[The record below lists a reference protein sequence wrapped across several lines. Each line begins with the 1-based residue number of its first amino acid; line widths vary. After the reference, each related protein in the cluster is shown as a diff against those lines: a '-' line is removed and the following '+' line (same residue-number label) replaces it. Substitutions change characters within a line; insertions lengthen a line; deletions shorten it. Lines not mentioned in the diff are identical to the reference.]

1 MEKFKMSPQLAL
13 LLLVAPLCFP
23 LETETPTAGC
33 TFEAH
38 SDIGPCEVTQS
49 TQDDFDW
56 QLVHDPRGN
65 PDLPQGSYL
74 LVNSSEHSAGKRAH
88 LLFQPLS
95 ENDTHCMQ
103 FSYLLHSRDARGP
116 GSLRAYVRVNGGPLG
131 TAVWE
136 VSGPRGKQWQQAE
149 LAVSNFWPSE
159 YQVLFEAEVSGTP
172 LGFIALDDILLLS
185 YPCAQAPH
193 FSRLGEVEVNAGQNA
208 TFLCPA
214 AGRAN
219 EGEAFLLQRQNGGI
233 TSSGIIQHVS
243 HWRLL
248 ASFQLFEA
256 GRDDQDLYRCVSR
269 SIYGAG
275 VSNFAELVVKEP
287 PTPIAPPQLLRAG
300 PTYLVVQL
308 NTRSI
313 TGDGPIVRREIEYRV
328 SGGTWRERHAVTSH
342 TYKLWHLDPD
352 SQYHLSVLLTRP
364 GEGGTGRS
372 GPALISRTKCAEPMR
387 APKGLSCT
395 AEQPRQ
401 LTLHWEAVGFNIT
414 RCHTYSVTL
423 CYHYESSTLQDC
435 VTIEGGASH
444 YTLQPL
450 PPYSAVHCRLAISN
464 PEGRKEGK
472 EVTCYTQEDAP
483 GGIASESLVLTPLDD
498 AILLSWDEPAEPNGV
513 LTQYE
518 ISYQIIESSDPGVS
532 VPGPR
537 STISKP
543 PNETSHVLNNLHP
556 GTTYLLSVRARN
568 SKGYGQ
574 SAITE
579 LTTNISAPAF
589 DYRDLPAPIAETD
602 RTITVLLRPAKGR
615 GSPVSFYQV
624 LVEGESSSRAR
635 RELAVPGCFPGA
647 GGYEEAEME
656 GATSYVGAELPP
668 SDLPRDTPFIVG
680 DNRSYGGYWNPP
692 LDPRKGYLIYLQA
705 ASHHRGE
712 TRLNCVRIARKAP
725 CKDSHRFSMAPQHSE
740 EMGLV
745 LGICAGGLVVFII
758 LLGAV
763 ILIVR
768 KGRTQFSY
776 AYYPKPV
783 SLTKSALP
791 VRHENNGAGATR
803 DHTKILD
810 QPKLL
815 QDEAALTF
823 LHNYGSRGEPR
834 VGSVTESSSLLGG
847 SPRRSNGRK
856 GSPYHTGQLH
866 PAVRVADLLQHIN
879 QMKVAEGYGFKQ
891 EYESFFDWDVS
902 KKKDKSKGRQEPP
915 QNYERHRVRLHPLQ
929 AECSSEE
936 INANYIDIRIN
947 REGYHR
953 SNHFIATQGPKQ
965 DMIYDFWR
973 MVWQEHCSS
982 IVMITKLVEVGRVK
996 CSKYWPDTTETYG
1009 DIRITL
1015 LNTET
1020 LSEYTVRTL
1029 ALERRGYTARHEVK
1043 QFHFLSWPE
1052 HGVPFHATG
1061 LLAFIR
1067 RVKSSTPPDA
1077 GPVVVHCSSGAGR
1090 TGCYIVLDVMLDMA
1104 ECEGVVDIYNCV
1116 KTLCSRRI
1124 NMVQTQEQY
1133 VFIHDAI
1140 LEACLCGDTAIPACD
1155 FRQTYKEMLQIDTQS
1170 NSTHLRDEFQT
1181 LNSVTAQLGVEE
1193 CSVAL
1198 LPHNRDKNRSMD
1210 VLPPDRSLPLLLSA
1224 HGEDTSNYI
1233 NAALTDSYKRSS
1245 HVIVTVHPLQ
1255 NTITDFWRLVY
1266 DYGCS
1271 SIVMLNQLNQ
1281 SNSAWPCLQYWPD
1294 NGISRY
1300 GPMEVQFVSGS
1311 VDEDVVTRLFRVQ
1324 NITRDEHLLVKHF
1337 QYLRWSPYRDTPDTK
1352 RSFLQLLSLV
1362 EQWQEQNREHRTL
1375 VHCLNG
1381 GGRSGTFC
1389 ACATLCE
1396 MIRCHHVV
1404 DVFYAVKSLR
1414 NVKPNMVETL
1424 DQYRF
1429 CYEISLEYLEMHDAR

>member
-1 MEKFKMSPQLAL
+1 MHPQLAL
-13 LLLVAPLCFP
+13 LLLVAPLCSP
-23 LETETPTAGC
+23 LDTETPTAGC
-33 TFEAH
+33 TFDAH
-38 SDIGPCEVTQS
+38 SDTGPCEVTQG

-56 QLVHDPRGN
+56 EVVHDPRGDI
-65 PDLPQGSYL
+65 DLPQGSYL
-74 LVNSSEHSAGKRAH
+74 LVNSSQHASGQRAQ

-95 ENDTHCMQ
+95 ENDTHCLQ
-103 FSYLLHSRDARGP
+103 FSYILHSKDARGP
-116 GSLRAYVRVNGGPLG
+116 GSLRVYVRVNGGPSG

-136 VSGPRGKQWQQAE
+136 VSGPRGKQWHQAE
-149 LAVSNFWPSE
+149 LAVSTFWPSE

-172 LGFIALDDILLLS
+172 QGYIGLDDILLLS
-185 YPCAQAPH
+185 YPCTRAPH
-193 FSRLGEVEVNAGQNA
+193 FSRVGELEVNAGQNV
-208 TFLCPA
+208 TFQCPA
-214 AGRAN
+214 TGRAN
-219 EGEAFLLQRQNGGI
+219 DGESVLLQRQSGGVA
-233 TSSGIIQHVS
+233 SAGIIQHAS
-243 HWRLL
+243 HHRFL
-248 ASFQLFEA
+248 ASFMLLEVGQE
-256 GRDDQDLYRCVSR
+256 DQDLYRCVSR
-269 SIYGAG
+269 SIHGAG
-275 VSNFAELVVKEP
+275 VSNFAELEVKEP

-300 PTYLVVQL
+300 PTYLIVQL

-313 TGDGPIVRREIEYRV
+313 IGDGPIVRREIEYRV
-328 SGGTWRERHAVTSH
+328 SGASWRERHAVTAH
-342 TYKLWHLDPD
+342 TYKLWHLEPD
-352 SQYHLSVLLTRP
+352 SQYHVSVLLTRP
-364 GEGGTGRS
+364 GEGGTGRP

-387 APKGLSCT
+387 APKSLSCS

-401 LTLHWEAVGFNIT
+401 LSLHWEAVGFNIT
-414 RCHTYSVTL
+414 RCHTFSVTL
-423 CYHYESSTLQDC
+423 CYRAEPSTTQDC
-435 VTIEGGASH
+435 VTAEGGVSR
-444 YTLQPL
+444 YTLHGL
-450 PPYSAVHCRLAISN
+450 PPYRAIHCRLTISN
-464 PEGRKEGK
+464 PEGKKESK
-472 EVTCYTQEDAP
+472 EVTCYTQEDVP
-483 GGIASESLVLTPLDD
+483 GGIASESLTLTTMDDSVLL
-498 AILLSWDEPAEPNGV
+498 AWDEPVEPNGV

-518 ISYQIIESSDPGVS
+518 ISYQIIESSDPAVS
-532 VPGPR
+532 VPGQR
-537 STISKP
+537 STVCKL
-543 PNETSHVLNNLHP
+543 PNETSHVFTNLQP
-556 GTTYLLSVRARN
+556 GSTYLLSVRARN

-574 SAITE
+574 SALTE

-589 DYRDLPAPIAETD
+589 DYGDLPPPLAETD
-602 RTITVLLRPAKGR
+602 HTITVLLRPAQGR
-615 GSPVSFYQV
+615 GSPISFYQV
-624 LVEGESSSRAR
+624 LVEGEQSRRSR
-635 RELAVPGCFPGA
+635 RELGVPGCFPGA
-647 GGYEEAEME
+647 GGYEDAERE
-656 GATSYVGAELPP
+656 GAAQYVGAELPP
-668 SDLPRDTPFIVG
+668 SDLQRETPFTVG
-680 DNRSYGGYWNPP
+680 DNRSYKGYWNPP

-725 CKDSHRFSMAPQHSE
+725 CKDSHRSSVAPQRSE

-768 KGRTQFSY
+768 KG
-776 AYYPKPV
+776 KPV
-783 SLTKSALP
+783 ALTKSALP
-791 VRHENNGAGATR
+791 SRHENSHVVMPR
-803 DHTKILD
+803 DHAKIPD
-810 QPKLL
+810 QPTLL
-815 QDEAALTF
+815 QEEAALAF
-823 LHNYGSRGEPR
+823 LPSYSNRGEPR
-834 VGSVTESSSLLGG
+834 VGSVTESSSLLAG
-847 SPRRSNGRK
+847 SPRRGGGRK

-891 EYESFFDWDVS
+891 EYESFFDWDAS
-902 KKKDKSKGRQEPP
+902 KKKDKGKGRQEAPP
-915 QNYERHRVRLHPLQ
+915 NYERHRVRLHPLQ

-996 CSKYWPDTTETYG
+996 CSKYWPDSVETYG

-1020 LSEYTVRTL
+1020 LAEYSVRTL
-1029 ALERRGYTARHEVK
+1029 TMERRGYTARHEVK

-1061 LLAFIR
+1061 LLGFIR

-1077 GPVVVHCSSGAGR
+1077 GPVVVHCSAGAGR

-1155 FRQTYKEMLQIDTQS
+1155 FRQTYKEMLQVDTQS

-1233 NAALTDSYKRSS
+1233 NAALTDSYTRSS
-1245 HVIVTVHPLQ
+1245 NMIVTVHPLQ
-1255 NTITDFWRLVY
+1255 NTMTDFWRLVY

-1271 SIVMLNQLNQ
+1271 SIIMLNQLNQ

-1300 GPMEVQFVSGS
+1300 GPLEVQFVSGS
-1311 VDEDVVTRLFRVQ
+1311 VGEDVVTRLFRVQ
-1324 NITRDEHLLVKHF
+1324 NITREEHLLVKHF

-1352 RSFLQLLSLV
+1352 RSFLQLLALV

-1389 ACATLCE
+1389 ACSVIGE
-1396 MIRCHHVV
+1396 MIRCHSMV

-1414 NVKPNMVETL
+1414 NIKPNMVETL

-1429 CYEISLEYLEMHDAR
+1429 CYEVAQEYLESLDAR

>member
-1 MEKFKMSPQLAL
+1 MYPQIAL
-13 LLLVAPLCFP
+13 LLLVAPLCSP
-23 LETETPTAGC
+23 LETGTPTAGC
-33 TFEAH
+33 TFEVH
-38 SDIGPCEVTQS
+38 SDTGPCEVTQG
-49 TQDDFDW
+49 THDDFDW
-56 QLVHDPRGN
+56 SLVQDPRKDT
-65 PDLPQGSYL
+65 DLPQGSYL
-74 LVNSSEHSAGKRAH
+74 VVNSSQHLAGKRAQ

-95 ENDTHCMQ
+95 ENDTHCLQ

-116 GSLRAYVRVNGGPLG
+116 GTLRAYVRVNGGPLG

-136 VSGPRGKQWQQAE
+136 VSGPRGRQWHQAE
-149 LAVSNFWPSE
+149 LAVSTFWPSE

-172 LGFIALDDILLLS
+172 QGFIGLDDILLFS
-185 YPCAQAPH
+185 YPCSQAPH

-208 TFLCPA
+208 TFQCPA

-219 EGEAFLLQRQNGGI
+219 EGESFVLQRQSGGV
-233 TSSGIIQHVS
+233 TSSGITQHIS
-243 HWRLL
+243 HWRLV
-248 ASFQLFEA
+248 ASFQLLEA
-256 GRDDQDLYRCVSR
+256 SPEDQDLYRCVSS
-269 SIYGAG
+269 SIFGAG
-275 VSNFAELVVKEP
+275 VSNFAELVVK
-287 PTPIAPPQLLRAG
+287 
-300 PTYLVVQL
+300 
-308 NTRSI
+308 
-313 TGDGPIVRREIEYRV
+313 
-328 SGGTWRERHAVTSH
+328 
-342 TYKLWHLDPD
+342 
-352 SQYHLSVLLTRP
+352 
-364 GEGGTGRS
+364 
-372 GPALISRTKCAEPMR
+372 EPMR

-401 LTLHWEAVGFNIT
+401 MTFHWEPVGFNIT

-423 CYHYESSTLQDC
+423 CYHYDSSSLQDC
-435 VTIEGGASH
+435 VTAEGGASH
-444 YTLQPL
+444 YTLRGL
-450 PPYSAVHCRLAISN
+450 PPHRAIQCRLVITN

-472 EVTCYTQEDAP
+472 EVICHTQEDVP
-483 GGIASESLVLTPLDD
+483 GGIASESLVLTPTDD
-498 AILLSWDEPAEPNGV
+498 AVLLTWDEPAEPNGV

-537 STISKP
+537 GTICKL
-543 PNETSHVLNNLHP
+543 PNETSHLFTNLHP
-556 GTTYLLSVRARN
+556 GTTYLLSVRAKN

-574 SAITE
+574 SALTE

-589 DYRDLPAPIAETD
+589 DYSDLPPPIAETD
-602 RTITVLLRPAKGR
+602 HTITVLLRPAQGR

-624 LVEGESSSRAR
+624 LVEGETSRRSR
-635 RELAVPGCFPGA
+635 RELGIPGCFPA
-647 GGYEEAEME
+647 ASSYEESETD
-656 GATSYVGAELPP
+656 GASHYVGAELPP
-668 SDLPRDTPFIVG
+668 NELPHDTPFIVG

-692 LDPRKGYLIYLQA
+692 LDPRRGYLIYLQA

-725 CKDSHRFSMAPQHSE
+725 CKDSHRSSVAPQRSE

-763 ILIVR
+763 IIIVR

-783 SLTKSALP
+783 SLTKSAMP
-791 VRHENNGAGATR
+791 ARHEKSSVVGPR
-803 DHTKILD
+803 EHTKITD
-810 QPKLL
+810 QPTLL
-815 QDEAALTF
+815 QEEAALAF
-823 LHNYGSRGEPR
+823 LHNYNRGEPR
-834 VGSVTESSSLLGG
+834 AGSVTESSSLLGG
-847 SPRRSNGRK
+847 SPRRSGGRK

-879 QMKVAEGYGFKQ
+879 QMKVAEGYGFRQ

-902 KKKDKSKGRQEPP
+902 KKKEKGKGRQETQP
-915 QNYERHRVRLHPLQ
+915 NYERHRVRLHPLQ
-929 AECSSEE
+929 ADNSTEE

-947 REGYHR
+947 REELSAVQPCKRPKLLSLGYHR

-1015 LNTET
+1015 LSTET
-1020 LSEYTVRTL
+1020 LAEYTVRTL

-1061 LLAFIR
+1061 LLGFIR

-1077 GPVVVHCSSGAGR
+1077 GPVVVHCSAGAGR

-1233 NAALTDSYKRSS
+1233 NAALTDSYTRSS
-1245 HVIVTVHPLQ
+1245 HVIVTLHPLQ

-1266 DYGCS
+1266 DYGCT

-1294 NGISRY
+1294 SGISRY

-1352 RSFLQLLSLV
+1352 RSFLQLLTMV
-1362 EQWQEQNREHRTL
+1362 EQWQDQNREHRML
-1375 VHCLNG
+1375 IHCLNG
-1381 GGRSGTFC
+1381 GGRSGTFS
-1389 ACATLCE
+1389 ACAMLLE
-1396 MIRCHHVV
+1396 MIRCHQIV

-1414 NVKPNMVETL
+1414 NIKPNMVETL
-1424 DQYRF
+1424 DQYRI
-1429 CYEISLEYLEMHDAR
+1429 CYEIALENLDSIDSR

>member
-1 MEKFKMSPQLAL
+1 MEKFRMYPKLSL

-49 TQDDFDW
+49 TQHDFDW
-56 QLVHDPRGN
+56 QLVHDPRAN

-74 LVNSSEHSAGKRAH
+74 LVNSSEHAAGKRAH

-95 ENDTHCMQ
+95 ENDTHCLQ

-116 GSLRAYVRVNGGPLG
+116 GTLRVYVRVNGGPLG

-172 LGFIALDDILLLS
+172 LGYIALDDILLLS
-185 YPCAQAPH
+185 YPCTQAPH

-208 TFLCPA
+208 TFQCPA

-219 EGEAFLLQRQNGGI
+219 EGEAFLLQRQNGGV
-233 TSSGIIQHVS
+233 TSSGVIQHVS

-256 GRDDQDLYRCVSR
+256 GKDDQDLYRCVSR

-275 VSNFAELVVKEP
+275 VSNFAELVVK
-287 PTPIAPPQLLRAG
+287 
-300 PTYLVVQL
+300 
-308 NTRSI
+308 
-313 TGDGPIVRREIEYRV
+313 
-328 SGGTWRERHAVTSH
+328 
-342 TYKLWHLDPD
+342 
-352 SQYHLSVLLTRP
+352 
-364 GEGGTGRS
+364 
-372 GPALISRTKCAEPMR
+372 EPMR

-423 CYHYESSTLQDC
+423 CYHHESSALQDC
-435 VTIEGGASH
+435 ATMEGGASH

-450 PPYSAVHCRLAISN
+450 PPYSAVHCRLVISN

-543 PNETSHVLNNLHP
+543 PNETSHLLTNLQP

-574 SAITE
+574 SALTE

-589 DYRDLPAPIAETD
+589 DYRDLPAPLAETD

-783 SLTKSALP
+783 SLAKAALP
-791 VRHENNGAGATR
+791 VRHENSGAGATR
-803 DHTKILD
+803 EHTKILD

-847 SPRRSNGRK
+847 SPRRNNGRK

-902 KKKDKSKGRQEPP
+902 KKKDKSKGRPEPA
-915 QNYERHRVRLHPLQ
+915 QNFLLSDERHRVRLHPLQ

-936 INANYIDIRIN
+936 INANYID
-947 REGYHR
+947 GYHR

-1020 LSEYTVRTL
+1020 LAEYTVRTL

-1155 FRQTYKEMLQIDTQS
+1155 FKQTYKEMLQIDTQS

-1233 NAALTDSYKRSS
+1233 NAALTDSYKKSS

-1255 NTITDFWRLVY
+1255 NTMTDFWRLVY

-1294 NGISRY
+1294 SGISRY

-1352 RSFLQLLSLV
+1352 RSFLQLLSMV

-1389 ACATLCE
+1389 ACAMLCE
-1396 MIRCHHVV
+1396 MKRCHHVV

-1414 NVKPNMVETL
+1414 NIKPNMVETL

-1429 CYEISLEYLEMHDAR
+1429 CYEIALEYLEMHDAR

>member
-1 MEKFKMSPQLAL
+1 MQPHLAL
-13 LLLVAPLCFP
+13 LLLLAPMCSP
-23 LETETPTAGC
+23 LDTETPKAGC
-33 TFEAH
+33 TFDAH
-38 SDIGPCEVTQS
+38 SDIGPCEVTQGIK
-49 TQDDFDW
+49 DDFDW
-56 QLVHDPRGN
+56 DVVHDPNGDI
-65 PDLPQGSYL
+65 DLPQGSYL
-74 LVNSSEHSAGKRAH
+74 LVNSSKHAPGQRAQ

-95 ENDTHCMQ
+95 ENDTHCLQ

-136 VSGPRGKQWQQAE
+136 VSGPRGRQWHQAE
-149 LAVSNFWPSE
+149 LAVSTFWPNE

-172 LGFIALDDILLLS
+172 QGYIGLDDILLFS
-185 YPCAQAPH
+185 YPCARAPH
-193 FSRLGEVEVNAGQNA
+193 FSRLGEVEVNAGQNV
-208 TFLCPA
+208 TFQCPA

-219 EGEAFLLQRQNGGI
+219 EGESVLLQRQSGGVA
-233 TSSGIIQHVS
+233 SSGIIQHVS
-243 HWRLL
+243 HHRFL
-248 ASFQLFEA
+248 ASFLLLEVKQE
-256 GRDDQDLYRCVSR
+256 DQDLYRCVSR
-269 SIYGAG
+269 SIHGAG
-275 VSNFAELVVKEP
+275 VSNFAELEVKEP

-300 PTYLVVQL
+300 PTYLIVQL

-313 TGDGPIVRREIEYRV
+313 IGDGPIVRREIEYRV
-328 SGGTWRERHAVTSH
+328 SGGSWRERHAVTAH

-352 SQYHLSVLLTRP
+352 SQYHISVLLTRP
-364 GEGGTGRS
+364 GEGGTGRP
-372 GPALISRTKCAEPMR
+372 GPALVSRTKCAEPMR
-387 APKGLSCT
+387 APKGLTCT
-395 AEQPRQ
+395 VEEPRQ
-401 LTLHWEAVGFNIT
+401 LTLHWEAMGFNVT
-414 RCHTYSVTL
+414 RCHTFSVTL
-423 CYHYESSTLQDC
+423 CYRSEPSIVQSCIT
-435 VTIEGGASH
+435 VEGGTSH
-444 YTLQPL
+444 YTLHGL
-450 PPYSAVHCRLAISN
+450 PPYRAIHCRLAITNS
-464 PEGRKEGK
+464 EGKKEGK
-472 EVTCYTQEDAP
+472 EVTCYTQEDVP
-483 GGIASESLVLTPLDD
+483 GGIASESLILTPKDES
-498 AILLSWDEPAEPNGV
+498 ILLSWDEPAEPNGV

-532 VPGPR
+532 VPGQR
-537 STISKP
+537 NTVCKL
-543 PNETSHVLNNLHP
+543 PNETSHLFTNLQP
-556 GTTYLLSVRARN
+556 GSTYLLSVRARN

-574 SAITE
+574 SALTE
-579 LTTNISAPAF
+579 ITTNISAPAF
-589 DYRDLPAPIAETD
+589 DYGDLPPPLAETD
-602 RTITVLLRPAKGR
+602 QTITVLLRPAQGR

-624 LVEGESSSRAR
+624 LVEGEPARRTR
-635 RELAVPGCFPGA
+635 RELGVPGCFPEA
-647 GGYEEAEME
+647 GGYEDAEKD
-656 GATSYVGAELPP
+656 GAAQYVGAELPP
-668 SDLPRDTPFIVG
+668 SDLNRDTPFTVG
-680 DNRSYGGYWNPP
+680 DNRSYKGYWNPP
-692 LDPRKGYLIYLQA
+692 LDPRRGYLIYLQA

-725 CKDSHRFSMAPQHSE
+725 CKDNHSSSVAPQRSE

-758 LLGAV
+758 LLGAI

-768 KGRTQFSY
+768 KG
-776 AYYPKPV
+776 KPV
-783 SLTKSALP
+783 ALTKSALP
-791 VRHENNGAGATR
+791 YHHENSHVALPR
-803 DHTKILD
+803 EHTKVPD
-810 QPKLL
+810 QPTLL
-815 QDEAALTF
+815 QEEAALAF
-823 LHNYGSRGEPR
+823 LPTYSSRGEAR
-834 VGSVTESSSLLGG
+834 GGSVTESSSLLAG
-847 SPRRSNGRK
+847 SPRRGGGRK

-891 EYESFFDWDVS
+891 EYESFFDWDAS
-902 KKKDKSKGRQEPP
+902 KKKEKGKARQEAPP
-915 QNYERHRVRLHPLQ
+915 SYERHRVRLHPLQ

-936 INANYIDIRIN
+936 INANYID
-947 REGYHR
+947 GYHR

-996 CSKYWPDTTETYG
+996 CSKYWPDSVETYG

-1020 LSEYTVRTL
+1020 LAEYAVRTFT
-1029 ALERRGYTARHEVK
+1029 LERRGYTARHEVK

-1077 GPVVVHCSSGAGR
+1077 GPVVVHCSAGAGR

-1140 LEACLCGDTAIPACD
+1140 LEACLCGDTAIPVCD
-1155 FRQTYKEMLQIDTQS
+1155 FKQTYKEMLQIDTQS

-1233 NAALTDSYKRSS
+1233 NAALTDSYTRSS
-1245 HVIVTVHPLQ
+1245 NVIVTLHPLQ
-1255 NTITDFWRLVY
+1255 TTMTDFWRLVY
-1266 DYGCS
+1266 DYGCTS
-1271 SIVMLNQLNQ
+1271 VIMLNQLNQ

-1294 NGISRY
+1294 SGISRY
-1300 GPMEVQFVSGS
+1300 GPLEVQFVSGS
-1311 VDEDVVTRLFRVQ
+1311 VGEDVVTRLFRVQ
-1324 NITRDEHLLVKHF
+1324 NITREEHLLVKHF
-1337 QYLRWSPYRDTPDTK
+1337 QYLRWSPYRDTPDSK
-1352 RSFLQLLSLV
+1352 RSFLQLLSMV

-1389 ACATLCE
+1389 ASSMISE
-1396 MIRCHHVV
+1396 MIRCHRMV

-1414 NVKPNMVETL
+1414 NIKPNMVETL

-1429 CYEISLEYLEMHDAR
+1429 CYEVALEYLESQETR

>member
-1 MEKFKMSPQLAL
+1 MHPQLAL
-13 LLLVAPLCFP
+13 LLLVAPLCSP
-23 LETETPTAGC
+23 LDTETPTAGC
-33 TFEAH
+33 TFDAH
-38 SDIGPCEVTQS
+38 SDTGPCEVTQG

-56 QLVHDPRGN
+56 EVVHDPRGDI
-65 PDLPQGSYL
+65 DLPQGSYL
-74 LVNSSEHSAGKRAH
+74 LVNSSQHASGQRAQ

-95 ENDTHCMQ
+95 ENDTHCLQ
-103 FSYLLHSRDARGP
+103 FSYILHSKDARGP
-116 GSLRAYVRVNGGPLG
+116 GSLRVYVRVNGGPSG

-136 VSGPRGKQWQQAE
+136 VSGPRGKQWHQAE
-149 LAVSNFWPSE
+149 LAVSTFWPSE

-172 LGFIALDDILLLS
+172 QGYIGLDDILLLS
-185 YPCAQAPH
+185 YPCTRAPH
-193 FSRLGEVEVNAGQNA
+193 FSRVGELEVNAGQNV
-208 TFLCPA
+208 TFQCPA
-214 AGRAN
+214 TGRAN
-219 EGEAFLLQRQNGGI
+219 DGESVLLQRQSGGVA
-233 TSSGIIQHVS
+233 SAGIIQHAS
-243 HWRLL
+243 HHRFL
-248 ASFQLFEA
+248 ASFMLLEVGQE
-256 GRDDQDLYRCVSR
+256 DQDLYRCVSR
-269 SIYGAG
+269 SIHGAG
-275 VSNFAELVVKEP
+275 VSNFAELEVKEP

-300 PTYLVVQL
+300 PTYLIVQL

-313 TGDGPIVRREIEYRV
+313 IGDGPIVRREIEYRV
-328 SGGTWRERHAVTSH
+328 SGASWRERHAVTAH
-342 TYKLWHLDPD
+342 TYKLWHLEPD
-352 SQYHLSVLLTRP
+352 SQYHVSVLLTRP
-364 GEGGTGRS
+364 GEGGTGRP

-387 APKGLSCT
+387 APKSLSCS

-401 LTLHWEAVGFNIT
+401 LSLHWEAVGFNIT
-414 RCHTYSVTL
+414 RCHTFSVTL
-423 CYHYESSTLQDC
+423 CYRAEPSTTQDC
-435 VTIEGGASH
+435 VTAEGGVSR
-444 YTLQPL
+444 YTLHGL
-450 PPYSAVHCRLAISN
+450 PPYRAIHCRLTISN
-464 PEGRKEGK
+464 PEGKKESK
-472 EVTCYTQEDAP
+472 EVTCYTQEDVP
-483 GGIASESLVLTPLDD
+483 GGIASESLTLTTMDDSVLL
-498 AILLSWDEPAEPNGV
+498 AWDEPVEPNGV

-518 ISYQIIESSDPGVS
+518 ISYQIIESSDPAVS
-532 VPGPR
+532 VPGQR
-537 STISKP
+537 STVCKL
-543 PNETSHVLNNLHP
+543 PNETSHVFTNLQP
-556 GTTYLLSVRARN
+556 GSTYLLSVRARN

-574 SAITE
+574 SALTE

-589 DYRDLPAPIAETD
+589 DYGDLPPPLAETD
-602 RTITVLLRPAKGR
+602 HTITVLLRPAQGR
-615 GSPVSFYQV
+615 GSPISFYQV
-624 LVEGESSSRAR
+624 LVEGEQSRRSR
-635 RELAVPGCFPGA
+635 RELGVPGCFPGA
-647 GGYEEAEME
+647 GGYEDAERE
-656 GATSYVGAELPP
+656 GAAQYVGAELPP
-668 SDLPRDTPFIVG
+668 SDLQRETPFTVG
-680 DNRSYGGYWNPP
+680 DNRSYKGYWNPP

-725 CKDSHRFSMAPQHSE
+725 CKDSHRSSVAPQRSE

-783 SLTKSALP
+783 ALTKSALP
-791 VRHENNGAGATR
+791 SRHENSHVVMPR
-803 DHTKILD
+803 DHAKIPD
-810 QPKLL
+810 QPTLL
-815 QDEAALTF
+815 QEEAALAF
-823 LHNYGSRGEPR
+823 LPSYSNRGEPR
-834 VGSVTESSSLLGG
+834 VGSVTESSSLLAG
-847 SPRRSNGRK
+847 SPRRGGGRK

-891 EYESFFDWDVS
+891 EYESFFDWDAS
-902 KKKDKSKGRQEPP
+902 KKKDKGKGRQEAPP
-915 QNYERHRVRLHPLQ
+915 NYERHRVRLHPLQ

-936 INANYIDIRIN
+936 INANYID
-947 REGYHR
+947 GYHR

-996 CSKYWPDTTETYG
+996 CSKYWPDSVETYG

-1020 LSEYTVRTL
+1020 LAEYSVRTL
-1029 ALERRGYTARHEVK
+1029 TMERRGYTARHEVK

-1061 LLAFIR
+1061 LLGFIR

-1077 GPVVVHCSSGAGR
+1077 GPVVVHCSAGAGR

-1155 FRQTYKEMLQIDTQS
+1155 FRQTYKEMLQVDTQS

-1233 NAALTDSYKRSS
+1233 NAALTDSYTRSS
-1245 HVIVTVHPLQ
+1245 NMIVTVHPLQ
-1255 NTITDFWRLVY
+1255 NTMTDFWRLVY

-1271 SIVMLNQLNQ
+1271 SIIMLNQLNQ

-1300 GPMEVQFVSGS
+1300 GPLEVQFVSGS
-1311 VDEDVVTRLFRVQ
+1311 VGEDVVTRLFRVQ
-1324 NITRDEHLLVKHF
+1324 NITREEHLLVKHF

-1352 RSFLQLLSLV
+1352 RSFLQLLALV

-1389 ACATLCE
+1389 ACSVIGE
-1396 MIRCHHVV
+1396 MIRCHSMV

-1414 NVKPNMVETL
+1414 NIKPNMVETL

-1429 CYEISLEYLEMHDAR
+1429 CYEVAQEYLESLDAR

>member
-1 MEKFKMSPQLAL
+1 MHPQLAL
-13 LLLVAPLCFP
+13 LLLIAPLCLT

-33 TFEAH
+33 TFDAH
-38 SDIGPCEVTQS
+38 SDIGPCEVTQG
-49 TQDDFDW
+49 TLDDFDW
-56 QLVHDPRGN
+56 ELVHYPNRDN
-65 PDLPQGSYL
+65 DLTSGSYL
-74 LVNSSEHSAGKRAH
+74 MVNSSQHATGKRAQ

-95 ENDTHCMQ
+95 ENDTHCLQ

-116 GSLRAYVRVNGGPLG
+116 GCLRIYVRVNGGPLG

-136 VSGPRGKQWQQAE
+136 VSGPRGRQWHQAE
-149 LAVSNFWPSE
+149 LAVSTFWPSE

-172 LGFIALDDILLLS
+172 QGYIGLDDILLLS
-185 YPCAQAPH
+185 YPCTRAPH

-208 TFLCPA
+208 SFQCPA

-219 EGEAFLLQRQNGGI
+219 DGETFLLQRQNGGI
-233 TSSGIIQHVS
+233 TSAGDIQRINH
-243 HWRLL
+243 HRFIAFFLL
-248 ASFQLFEA
+248 LNA
-256 GRDDQDLYRCVSR
+256 GPDEQDLYRCVSY
-269 SIYGAG
+269 SIHGAG
-275 VSNFAELVVKEP
+275 MSNFAELVVKEP

-300 PTYLVVQL
+300 PTYLIVQL

-313 TGDGPIVRREIEYRV
+313 IGDGPIVRREIEYRL
-328 SGGTWRERHAVTSH
+328 SGGSWKERHAVTAH

-352 SQYHLSVLLTRP
+352 SQYHVSVLLTRP
-364 GEGGTGRS
+364 GEGGTGRP

-387 APKGLSCT
+387 APKGLSCS
-395 AEQPRQ
+395 AEEPRQ
-401 LTLHWEAVGFNIT
+401 LTLYWEAVGFNIT
-414 RCHTYSVTL
+414 RCHTFSVTL
-423 CYHYESSTLQDC
+423 CYRTESNNVQDC
-435 VTIEGGASH
+435 ITTEVGASQH
-444 YTLQPL
+444 TLHGL
-450 PPYSAVHCRLAISN
+450 PPYRAVHLRLILTN
-464 PEGRKEGK
+464 PEGRKESK
-472 EVTCYTQEDAP
+472 EVTCHTQEDVP
-483 GGIASESLVLTPLDD
+483 GSIASESLILVPLDD
-498 AILLSWDEPAEPNGV
+498 TVLLMWDKPAEPNGV

-518 ISYQIIESSDPGVS
+518 IGYQIIESSDPSVS
-532 VPGPR
+532 VPGIR
-537 STISKP
+537 ATVCKL
-543 PNETSHVLNNLHP
+543 PNETSHLLTNLLP
-556 GTTYLLSVRARN
+556 GTTYLLTVRARN
-568 SKGYGQ
+568 SKGYGP
-574 SAITE
+574 SALTE
-579 LTTNISAPAF
+579 LTTNISAPTF
-589 DYRDLPAPIAETD
+589 DYSDLPSPLHETD
-602 RTITVLLRPAKGR
+602 KTITVLLRPAQGR
-615 GSPVSFYQV
+615 GSPISFYQV
-624 LVEGESSSRAR
+624 LVEGEASTRSR

-647 GGYEEAEME
+647 GSYEESEME
-656 GATSYVGAELPP
+656 GSPNYVGAEIPP
-668 SDLPRDTPFIVG
+668 SDLPHDTPFIVG

-692 LDPRKGYLIYLQA
+692 LDPRRGYLIYLQA

-725 CKDSHRFSMAPQHSE
+725 CKDSQRSSMAPQRSD

-776 AYYPKPV
+776 AYYPKPIGL
-783 SLTKSALP
+783 SKSALP
-791 VRHENNGAGATR
+791 SRQENSNAAVAR
-803 DHTKILD
+803 QHTKMTD
-810 QPKLL
+810 QPTLL
-815 QDEAALTF
+815 QEEAALAF
-823 LHNYGSRGEPR
+823 LHNYSTRGEPR
-834 VGSVTESSSLLGG
+834 GGSVTESSSLLGS
-847 SPRRSNGRK
+847 SPRRGGGGRK

-902 KKKDKSKGRQEPP
+902 KKKEKGKGCQDIPP
-915 QNYERHRVRLHPLQ
+915 NYERHRVRLHPLQ

-973 MVWQEHCSS
+973 MVWQEHVSS
-982 IVMITKLVEVGRVK
+982 IVMMTKLVEVGRVK
-996 CSKYWPDTTETYG
+996 CSKYWPDTSDTYG

-1020 LSEYTVRTL
+1020 LAEYCVRTL
-1029 ALERRGYTARHEVK
+1029 TLERRGYTVRHEVK
-1043 QFHFLSWPE
+1043 QFQFLSWPD

-1077 GPVVVHCSSGAGR
+1077 GPVVVHCSAGAGR
-1090 TGCYIVLDVMLDMA
+1090 TGCYLVLDVMLDMA

-1140 LEACLCGDTAIPACD
+1140 LEACLCGDTAILACD

-1193 CSVAL
+1193 CSIAL

-1210 VLPPDRSLPLLLSA
+1210 VLPPDRALPLLLSA

-1233 NAALTDSYKRSS
+1233 NAVLTDSYTRSS
-1245 HVIVTVHPLQ
+1245 NVIVTVHPLQ
-1255 NTITDFWRLVY
+1255 NTITEFWRLVY

-1271 SIVMLNQLNQ
+1271 TVVMLNQLNQ

-1294 NGISRY
+1294 SGISRY

-1311 VDEDVVTRLFRVQ
+1311 VEEDVVTRVFRVQ
-1324 NITRDEHLLVKHF
+1324 NIARDEHLMVKHF

-1389 ACATLCE
+1389 ACAMLHD
-1396 MIRCHHVV
+1396 MIQCHRVI

-1414 NVKPNMVETL
+1414 NIKPNMVESL

-1429 CYEISLEYLEMHDAR
+1429 CYETALEYLDCHDSR